1 MGLMSRLGQGLGRV
15 GFCPLQ
21 SRAPSPCRHFG
32 PGSVLP
38 PRLVAGRASDATPAL
53 ASRSSNTALFCSHL
67 ASASPLAKPWR
78 EGAPELLEAAGP
90 AQRGSGQCEGF
101 MFPDIFSLNRLLLF
115 FLFNA
120 NLESVSWE
128 KWTIARKK
136 I

>member
-1 MGLMSRLGQGLGRV
+1 M
-15 GFCPLQ
+15 
-21 SRAPSPCRHFG
+21 
-32 PGSVLP
+32 
-38 PRLVAGRASDATPAL
+38 
-53 ASRSSNTALFCSHL
+53 
-67 ASASPLAKPWR
+67 
-78 EGAPELLEAAGP
+78 PELPEAARP

-101 MFPDIFSLNRLLLF
+101 MFPDIFLLSLLLLF